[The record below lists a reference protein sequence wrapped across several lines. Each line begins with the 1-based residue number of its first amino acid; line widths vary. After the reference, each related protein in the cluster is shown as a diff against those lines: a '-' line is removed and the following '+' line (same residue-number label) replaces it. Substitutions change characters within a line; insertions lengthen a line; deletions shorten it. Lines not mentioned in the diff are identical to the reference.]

1 MTKQE
6 FIHCALCGGIV
17 KDSESHNAEPLCE
30 GRCCSKCNTERV
42 LPERLKE
49 IFGIDASVNPEKKE
63 DAYIVAKHENDK
75 SSCQMHGSHEEILCM
90 VACCMD
96 ALVKQFGEKSLIAL
110 TAAVLSN
117 RKDDEK

>member
-17 KDSESHNAEPLCE
+17 KESESHNAEPLCE

-42 LPERLKE
+42 LPERLKD
-49 IFGIDASVNPEKKE
+49 IFGIDVSEKKE
-63 DAYIVAKHENDK
+63 STYIKAKIENEKAYCD
-75 SSCQMHGSHEEILCM
+75 MHGSFEDILAM

-96 ALVKQFGEKSLIAL
+96 AILKQYGEKTLISL
-110 TAAVLSN
+110 TATVLAN
-117 RKDDEK
+117 RKDEANV